1 MQGVLKRPAMMV
13 LFQAHSGVRFLVL
26 LAAVVA
32 LAYFTFGLVTRQT
45 PGRGARVVGSIFI
58 GLLDLQVLLGA
69 VLVLLWPWYPA
80 LAGHLAMMI
89 LAVITAHVL
98 LAINRRRARP
108 GFALSFAAVGVALLL
123 ILGGIYAIRRDPVSP
138 LRMTLVR

>member
-26 LAAVVA
+26 LAALVA
-32 LAYFTFGLVTRQT
+32 LAYFTFGLATRQT

-58 GLLDLQVLLGA
+58 GLLDLQVLLGV

-89 LAVITAHVL
+89 LAVSTAHVL
-98 LAINRRRARP
+98 LAISRRRARP
-108 GFALSFAAVGVALLL
+108 GFALPFAAVAVALVL

-138 LRMTLVR
+138 LRMTLV